1 MGVDGTRYGNLRT
14 MPTDALDARVL
25 LEVAPDQYVT
35 ERTRLVKQARADRD
49 KERASFFQALKRPS
63 VALWAALVAGDSDIV
78 HKILTVTSELGKVQA
93 GGSNS
98 TAVAAATKNRRTTL
112 EGFVDRAVNALAMFD
127 AGAEKRRPEIRALV
141 DQLSR
146 NPELADA
153 WIDGTLREIPDEQ
166 FGFGAFDGVQ
176 LTQRDDGEPP
186 AKSSK
191 PAKKSAKSSKR
202 DEPAPR
208 EEVRDLAAE
217 RAARAKLRDQV
228 RDAKKEIAEAARE
241 LTAADRKVTV
251 ARAAVKDAERELKV
265 AEDRR
270 AAAERDHERAVAY
283 HDSLH

>member
-1 MGVDGTRYGNLRT
+1 M
-14 MPTDALDARVL
+14 
-25 LEVAPDQYVT
+25 
-35 ERTRLVKQARADRD
+35 
-49 KERASFFQALKRPS
+49 
-63 VALWAALVAGDSDIV
+63 V
-78 HKILTVTSELGKVQA
+78 HKILTVTSELGDVQA

-98 TAVAAATKNRRTTL
+98 ADLSAATKRRRTTL

-176 LTQRDDGEPP
+176 LTPRDDTKAPARSTKAAKKPP
-186 AKSSK
+186 KSSK
-191 PAKKSAKSSKR
+191 S

-228 RDAKKEIAEAARE
+228 REAKKDVAEAARE

-251 ARAAVKDAERELKV
+251 ARAAVKDAEKELRL